1 MKTSTL
7 TILLTRNTKS
17 QQVYTIPNVSR
28 PCVCWA
34 PSPIHLG
41 SNLRCI
47 NVNYTNFLAFKVIN
61 FSNINKFENNL
72 TNVKSI

>member
-34 PSPIHLG
+34 PSPIDLG
-41 SNLRCI
+41 SNVRCI
-47 NVNYTNFLAFKVIN
+47 NVNYTNFWHSRSLIFQI
-61 FSNINKFENNL
+61 STNL
-72 TNVKSI
+72 KII